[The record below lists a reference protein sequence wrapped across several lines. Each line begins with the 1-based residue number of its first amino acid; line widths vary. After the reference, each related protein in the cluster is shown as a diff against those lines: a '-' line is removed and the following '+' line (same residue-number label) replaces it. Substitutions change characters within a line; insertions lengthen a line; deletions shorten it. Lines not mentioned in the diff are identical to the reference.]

1 MLGYNTEPV
10 VLYQDMTSRDLLQQR
25 TTHSNGDTGW
35 RLTPLVTAALNGDMA
50 VLDGI
55 HRLDP
60 STITTLKRYILLQ
73 SIPTYMIILYEWY
86 S

>member
-1 MLGYNTEPV
+1 
-10 VLYQDMTSRDLLQQR
+10 MTSRDLLQQR

-35 RLTPLVTAALNGDMA
+35 RLTPLITAALNGHMA

-60 STITTLKRYILLQ
+60 NTITTLKRYILLQ
-73 SIPTYMIILYEWY
+73 SNTTYMTVLYE
-86 S
+86 

>member
-25 TTHSNGDTGW
+25 TTYSNGDTGW
-35 RLTPLVTAALNGDMA
+35 RLTPLITAALNGHMA

-60 STITTLKRYILLQ
+60 STIATLKRCSRLQ
-73 SIPTYMIILYEWY
+73 SNIAHMTVLY
-86 S
+86 